1 LFYSHG
7 EIGSSPWS
15 FQAVIG
21 DNASMPQLIIE
32 VIDGEDVLFAGWRD
46 GTGSAAHLKYVV
58 TDSSWSIEEPD
69 DYPAPGMSGLSIV
82 SKKEGVQVFFDTVG
96 FLGPEVHY
104 GLMSNEQVGF
114 STALVEGHFFAADII
129 EGDTHFLL
137 WSLGGG
143 FYIHS
148 LVDPTSNNDDEDSNW
163 NLLNLILDPLPGDRA
178 MQEKIALSLLA
189 VFIVILLMVV
199 IVIKKGKEMETE
211 MVEIVADL
219 NIEKRVNEDIELL
232 ENEIKV
238 AIDLDAEVVE
248 VSSLPAYDP
257 DEEEIS
263 LADSLKEAAQQE
275 GASNRLKRRMAR
287 LQKSE
292 NEALLADLPPLEL
305 PPSPGGISSD
315 APMPLPL
322 PPLPSPSQL
331 PPLND
336 SSIGTGLPPL
346 PGLPPS
352 PSELGLPPLADGLGT
367 PPLPGL
373 PALPTLDIERQA
385 NCTDCE
391 IHFTVKDS
399 NLKRVPCPMCGKNL
413 EL

>member
-1 LFYSHG
+1 
-7 EIGSSPWS
+7 
-15 FQAVIG
+15 
-21 DNASMPQLIIE
+21 
-32 VIDGEDVLFAGWRD
+32 
-46 GTGSAAHLKYVV
+46 
-58 TDSSWSIEEPD
+58 
-69 DYPAPGMSGLSIV
+69 MS
-82 SKKEGVQVFFDTVG
+82 D
-96 FLGPEVHY
+96 
-104 GLMSNEQVGF
+104 EQVGF

-148 LVDPTSNNDDEDSNW
+148 LVDPTSNNENEDSNW

-263 LADSLKEAAQQE
+263 LADSLKEAAQQD

-292 NEALLADLPPLEL
+292 NEAILADLPPLEL

-322 PPLPSPSQL
+322 PPLPSQSQ
-331 PPLND
+331 
-336 SSIGTGLPPL
+336 LPPL

-352 PSELGLPPLADGLGT
+352 PSELGLPPLADGPGT
-367 PPLPGL
+367 LPLPSL
-373 PALPTLDIERQA
+373 PALPTLEIERQA

-399 NLKRVPCPMCGKNL
+399 NLKRVPCPMCGNNL

>member
-1 LFYSHG
+1 
-7 EIGSSPWS
+7 
-15 FQAVIG
+15 
-21 DNASMPQLIIE
+21 
-32 VIDGEDVLFAGWRD
+32 
-46 GTGSAAHLKYVV
+46 
-58 TDSSWSIEEPD
+58 
-69 DYPAPGMSGLSIV
+69 
-82 SKKEGVQVFFDTVG
+82 
-96 FLGPEVHY
+96 
-104 GLMSNEQVGF
+104 
-114 STALVEGHFFAADII
+114 
-129 EGDTHFLL
+129 
-137 WSLGGG
+137 
-143 FYIHS
+143 
-148 LVDPTSNNDDEDSNW
+148 
-163 NLLNLILDPLPGDRA
+163 
-178 MQEKIALSLLA
+178 
-189 VFIVILLMVV
+189 MVV

-263 LADSLKEAAQQE
+263 LADSLKEAAQQD

-292 NEALLADLPPLEL
+292 NEAILADLPPLELPPLELPPLEL

-322 PPLPSPSQL
+322 PPLPSQSQ
-331 PPLND
+331 
-336 SSIGTGLPPL
+336 LPPL

-352 PSELGLPPLADGLGT
+352 PSELGLPPLADGPGT
-367 PPLPGL
+367 LPLPSL
-373 PALPTLDIERQA
+373 PALPTLEIERQA

-399 NLKRVPCPMCGKNL
+399 NLKRVPCPMCGNNL